1 MVHSAWCLRH
11 RESHVVAS
19 LKFMSQ
25 PVLGKQLYDLLCRR
39 DARYAALRQR
49 HNKIPRGE

>member
-11 RESHVVAS
+11 RDSQVVAS

-25 PVLGKQLYDLLCRR
+25 PVLGKELYALLCRR
-39 DARYAALRQR
+39 DVRYATLRQR
-49 HNKIPRGE
+49 HNVTPRRV

>member
-1 MVHSAWCLRH
+1 MVHNGWCLRH
-11 RESHVVAS
+11 RDSQVVAS

-25 PVLGKQLYDLLCRR
+25 SVLGKELYTLLCRR

-49 HNKIPRGE
+49 HDTIPRGV